1 MKRIN
6 GHISIIYGVSLA
18 SCVYLGY
25 LMGGINTT
33 TAGPIKQGT
42 AIAADNKVLIEE
54 IAEQNKIIIKH
65 QEKVEKIVEYLFK
78 YELGTPVPRFEEEG
92 RKDEN

>member
-1 MKRIN
+1 MKNRIS
-6 GHISIIYGVSLA
+6 GHISPIYAISLLT
-18 SCVYLGY
+18 CVYLGY
-25 LMGGINTT
+25 LIGGNNTT
-33 TAGPIKQGT
+33 ASEPINQGT
-42 AIAADNKVLIEE
+42 TDNRALIEE
-54 IAEQNKIIIKH
+54 ISKQNKIIIKH

>member
-54 IAEQNKIIIKH
+54 IAEQSR
-65 QEKVEKIVEYLFK
+65 
-78 YELGTPVPRFEEEG
+78 GRPDRFNCIC
-92 RKDEN
+92 RFSSSSLSSY